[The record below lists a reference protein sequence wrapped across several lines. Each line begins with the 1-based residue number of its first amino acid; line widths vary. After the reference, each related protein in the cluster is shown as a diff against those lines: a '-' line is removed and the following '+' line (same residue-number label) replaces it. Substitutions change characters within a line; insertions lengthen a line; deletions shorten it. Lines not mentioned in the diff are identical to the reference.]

1 MTFSHQFDNIIGN
14 IMKINQSTQDI
25 LKNFSE
31 INTNILIKPGSEL
44 NTISTM
50 KNILAKATIN
60 DTFDRE
66 FGIYDLNEFL
76 SVVSS
81 LDKPEL
87 TLQEKHMTIS
97 AEGSRSKVKYFYSD
111 PSVIVSPTKEV
122 NMPES
127 DVTFTLSESNL
138 AQLRKMAAILSSPD
152 LALIGTK
159 GGDVVLKVCDKKND
173 TSNKFDIVVGENAT
187 ANYTFYFKVENL
199 KMISG
204 DYDVAVSSKS
214 IAHFTNTKLPI
225 EYWIAL
231 EPDSVFDAG

>member
-1 MTFSHQFDNIIGN
+1 
-14 IMKINQSTQDI
+14 MKLNQTTQDI

-60 DTFDRE
+60 DSFDKE

-87 TLQEKHMTIS
+87 TLQEKHLTIS

-127 DVTFTLSESNL
+127 DVTFSLSESNL

-159 GGDVVLKVCDKKND
+159 DGDVVLKVCDKKND

-225 EYWIAL
+225 QYWITL
-231 EPDSVFDAG
+231 EQDSTYGA

>member
-1 MTFSHQFDNIIGN
+1 MQLNKVTH
-14 IMKINQSTQDI
+14 DI

-50 KNILAKATIN
+50 RNIFAKATITE
-60 DTFDRE
+60 TFDNE

-81 LDKPEL
+81 LDKPQL
-87 TLQEKHMTIS
+87 TLQDKYMTIS
-97 AEGSRSKVKYFYSD
+97 TEGSKSKAKYFYSD
-111 PSVIVSPTKEV
+111 PSVIVSPTKDV

-127 DVTFTLSESNL
+127 DINFTLSESNL
-138 AQLRKMAAILSSPD
+138 NQLQKMAAILKAPD
-152 LALIGTK
+152 LALIGEK

-173 TSNKFDIVVGENAT
+173 TSNKFDIVVGENAS
-187 ANYTFYFKVENL
+187 ASYTFYFKVENL
-199 KMISG
+199 KMMAG
-204 DYDVAVSSKS
+204 DYDVAVSQKS
-214 IAHFTNTKLPI
+214 ISHFKNTKLPI

>member
-1 MTFSHQFDNIIGN
+1 
-14 IMKINQSTQDI
+14 MKLNATTQEI

-60 DTFDRE
+60 ENFDKE

-87 TLQEKHMTIS
+87 TLQEKHLTIS

-122 NMPES
+122 NMPAS
-127 DVTFTLSESNL
+127 DVTFSLSESNL

-152 LALIGTK
+152 LALIGEK

-214 IAHFTNTKLPI
+214 IAHFTNTKLPM

>member
-1 MTFSHQFDNIIGN
+1 
-14 IMKINQSTQDI
+14 MKLNQTTQEI

-50 KNILAKATIN
+50 RNIFAKATISE
-60 DTFDRE
+60 TFDKE

-97 AEGSRSKVKYFYSD
+97 TEGSRSKVKYFYSD
-111 PSVIVSPTKEV
+111 PSVIVSPNKEV

-127 DVTFTLSESNL
+127 DVTFSLSESNL

-152 LALIGTK
+152 LALVGEK

-225 EYWIAL
+225 QYWIAL

>member
-1 MTFSHQFDNIIGN
+1 MQLNKVTH
-14 IMKINQSTQDI
+14 DI

-50 KNILAKATIN
+50 RNIFAKATI
-60 DTFDRE
+60 TESFDNE

-81 LDKPEL
+81 LDKPSL
-87 TLQEKHMTIS
+87 TLQDKYMTIS
-97 AEGSRSKVKYFYSD
+97 TEGSKSKAKYFYSD
-111 PSVIVSPTKEV
+111 PSVIVSPTKDV

-138 AQLRKMAAILSSPD
+138 AQLQKMAAILKAPD
-152 LALIGTK
+152 LALVGTK
-159 GGDVVLKVCDKKND
+159 GGDCVLKVCDKKND

-187 ANYTFYFKVENL
+187 ADYTFYFKVENL
-199 KMISG
+199 KMMSG

-214 IAHFTNTKLPI
+214 ISHFKNTKLPI

>member
-1 MTFSHQFDNIIGN
+1 
-14 IMKINQSTQDI
+14 MKINQSTQDI

-60 DTFDRE
+60 ESFDSE

-87 TLQEKHMTIS
+87 TLQEKHLTIS

-127 DVTFTLSESNL
+127 DVTFSLSESNL

>member
-1 MTFSHQFDNIIGN
+1 
-14 IMKINQSTQDI
+14 MKLNQNTTDI
-25 LKNFSE
+25 LTNFAG
-31 INTNILIKPGSEL
+31 INTNILIKQGDEL
-44 NTISTM
+44 STISTM
-50 KNILAKATIN
+50 RNIFAKAKISDQFTN
-60 DTFDRE
+60 E

-76 SVVSS
+76 SAVSGFAKPDLS
-81 LDKPEL
+81 LQDKY
-87 TLQEKHMTIS
+87 MTIS
-97 AEGSRSKVKYFYSD
+97 SEGSKSKVKYFYSD

-122 NMPES
+122 NMPEAE
-127 DVTFTLSESNL
+127 VTFSLTESNYK
-138 AQLRKMAAILSSPD
+138 QLLKMAAILKSPD

-159 GGDVVLKVCDKKND
+159 GGDIVLKVCDKKND
-173 TSNKFDIVVGENAT
+173 TSNTFDIVVGQSAT
-187 ANYTFYFKVENL
+187 ADYTFYFKVENL

>member
-1 MTFSHQFDNIIGN
+1 MQLNKVTH
-14 IMKINQSTQDI
+14 DI

-50 KNILAKATIN
+50 RNIFAKATI
-60 DTFDRE
+60 TESFDSE

-81 LDKPEL
+81 LDKPSL
-87 TLQEKHMTIS
+87 TLQDKYMTIS
-97 AEGSRSKVKYFYSD
+97 TEGSKSKAKYFYSD
-111 PSVIVSPTKEV
+111 PSVIVSPQKDV

-138 AQLRKMAAILSSPD
+138 AQLQKMAAILKAPD
-152 LALIGTK
+152 LALVGTK
-159 GGDVVLKVCDKKND
+159 GGNTILKVCDKKND

-187 ANYTFYFKVENL
+187 ADYTFYFKVENL
-199 KMISG
+199 KMMAG

-214 IAHFTNTKLPI
+214 ISHFKNTKLPI

-231 EPDSVFDAG
+231 EPDSVFNA

>member
-1 MTFSHQFDNIIGN
+1 
-14 IMKINQSTQDI
+14 MKLNQTTQDI

-31 INTNILIKPGSEL
+31 INTNILIKPGNEL

-60 DTFDRE
+60 ENFDKE

-97 AEGSRSKVKYFYSD
+97 TEGSRSKVKYFYSD
-111 PSVIVSPTKEV
+111 PSVIVSPNKEV

-127 DVTFTLSESNL
+127 DVTFSLSESNL

-152 LALIGTK
+152 LALVGEK

-225 EYWIAL
+225 QYWIAL

>member
-1 MTFSHQFDNIIGN
+1 
-14 IMKINQSTQDI
+14 MKLNQTTQDI

-60 DTFDRE
+60 ESFDSE

-87 TLQEKHMTIS
+87 TLQEKHLTIS

-127 DVTFTLSESNL
+127 DVTFSLSESNL

-159 GGDVVLKVCDKKND
+159 DGDVILKVCDKKND
-173 TSNKFDIVVGENAT
+173 TSNKFEIVVGENAT

-225 EYWIAL
+225 QYWIAL

>member
-1 MTFSHQFDNIIGN
+1 
-14 IMKINQSTQDI
+14 MKINQSTQDI

-60 DTFDRE
+60 DSFDKE

-127 DVTFTLSESNL
+127 DVTFSLSESNL
-138 AQLRKMAAILSSPD
+138 AQLQKMAAILSSPD

>member
-1 MTFSHQFDNIIGN
+1 
-14 IMKINQSTQDI
+14 MKLNQTTQDI

-60 DTFDRE
+60 ESFDSE

-87 TLQEKHMTIS
+87 TLQEKHLTIS
-97 AEGSRSKVKYFYSD
+97 TEGSRSKVKYFYSD
-111 PSVIVSPTKEV
+111 PSVIVSPTKDV

-127 DVTFTLSESNL
+127 DVTFSLSESNL

-152 LALIGTK
+152 LALVGTK
-159 GGDVVLKVCDKKND
+159 DGDVVLKVCDKKND